1 MVIAYKSSSLSFAIL
16 LSFVLIG
23 CNDGSVLHS
32 ETEEPA
38 RGTAIIA
45 LNISQGLCVDIG
57 RVEIIATDP
66 DLDEHFPDV
75 LLDSG
80 LRTGMIDLPVGK
92 NRALTVNAYDTAD
105 ELLYTGSGQTDVLFE
120 QQVRLEVMLQPVR
133 EVVKLL
139 PLAFMG
145 AGDFASERFL
155 LKA

>member
-1 MVIAYKSSSLSFAIL
+1 
-16 LSFVLIG
+16 
-23 CNDGSVLHS
+23 
-32 ETEEPA
+32 
-38 RGTAIIA
+38 
-45 LNISQGLCVDIG
+45 
-57 RVEIIATDP
+57 
-66 DLDEHFPDV
+66 
-75 LLDSG
+75 
-80 LRTGMIDLPVGK
+80 MIDLPVGK
-92 NRALTVNAYDTAD
+92 NLALTVNAYDTAD